1 MKSSKINIHEGKI
14 TFRSK
19 GAFWIGFL
27 SVVIGVALQ
36 LPMYINSSSMGYK
49 MVGMQMSTGMY
60 YGMGLVIFGLAIT
73 LYSLIPPA
81 AIKENT
87 DYNFKVRA
95 LDDAPINKTHIG
107 LLFVMALAVTLDVM
121 KPTILSFVVPGVAAE
136 YGLKS
141 PINPNGTIPVALL
154 PLCGITGTVLGS
166 FLWGW
171 LGDRIGRRSSILMAG
186 ITFIATSSC
195 GSMPSFWMN
204 CVMCLVMGYG
214 VGGMLPILFTLMAES
229 IPARHRG
236 WLMVLI
242 GGDIAGAYI
251 ISSALA
257 SWLVPHYSWRIL
269 WLIGFPTG
277 FMLIFL
283 NRWIPESPR
292 YLLNHNRFKE
302 AEKVMKRYGVV
313 AIKEKILTKN
323 IEVKIKDQF
332 KQLFRPPFL
341 GLTSTVA
348 LLALGGGFVEFGF
361 ELWIPSNLQHLGF
374 TSADSFAILRNAA
387 IIGFP
392 LNFLVAWM
400 YGAWSSKKTIVI
412 LTLLTAVSMIG
423 FLFAGDSIVQHKIWL
438 YILLVIPIWGISSV
452 ISILSV
458 YAAEIYPTRVRS
470 RGGGLVA
477 GFSKFGGVL
486 VIALVVFAVAPPS
499 IAATAIIGAIPL
511 ILAAIAIIFFGV
523 ETRKRHLEEITEEQ
537 LGNISLAPVVIA
549 AEEKKSS

>member
-1 MKSSKINIHEGKI
+1 
-14 TFRSK
+14 
-19 GAFWIGFL
+19 
-27 SVVIGVALQ
+27 
-36 LPMYINSSSMGYK
+36 
-49 MVGMQMSTGMY
+49 
-60 YGMGLVIFGLAIT
+60 
-73 LYSLIPPA
+73 
-81 AIKENT
+81 
-87 DYNFKVRA
+87 
-95 LDDAPINKTHIG
+95 
-107 LLFVMALAVTLDVM
+107 
-121 KPTILSFVVPGVAAE
+121 
-136 YGLKS
+136 
-141 PINPNGTIPVALL
+141 
-154 PLCGITGTVLGS
+154 
-166 FLWGW
+166 
-171 LGDRIGRRSSILMAG
+171 
-186 ITFIATSSC
+186 
-195 GSMPSFWMN
+195 
-204 CVMCLVMGYG
+204 
-214 VGGMLPILFTLMAES
+214 
-229 IPARHRG
+229 
-236 WLMVLI
+236 
-242 GGDIAGAYI
+242 
-251 ISSALA
+251 
-257 SWLVPHYSWRIL
+257 
-269 WLIGFPTG
+269 
-277 FMLIFL
+277 MLIFL

-292 YLLNHNRFKE
+292 YLLNHGRFKE
-302 AEKVMKRYGVV
+302 AQKVMKRYGVV

-323 IEVKIKDQF
+323 IEVKVKDQF

-423 FLFAGDSIVQHKIWL
+423 FLFAGDSIVQHKVWL

-523 ETRKRHLEEITEEQ
+523 ETRKRQLEEITAEQ
-537 LGNISLAPVVIA
+537 LAHVSTYNDEIIDTEGN
-549 AEEKKSS
+549 